1 MKKRIVAA
9 VLAGVLATSGF
20 ATVAQAKGDDTYEV
34 VMQWPAV
41 GDAPEGLENVENA
54 ANEMLKDIGVTLKL
68 EPVNAFNLAT
78 ETSLAVSSGEKLDL
92 SLSLYT
98 GIGSL
103 VDNGSLLELDDL
115 LDEYGQDIESILT
128 DEQKTGGL
136 YAGQMYGVPLAYI
149 NANDQAFVARKDILD
164 KYGIEI
170 DSDKIY
176 SFDELADI
184 FATVK
189 EGEGDGFYMIAGGL
203 DNDYPFGA
211 EYATDACGQSPA
223 GGVIMI
229 DSDNTDT
236 IVNQYATDEYKEYA
250 EQMYEWNQA
259 GYFSPDASTNQD
271 SSTTL
276 INGGNYLGTFL
287 NYSGSN
293 TLTDYQND
301 TGYEG
306 VAIRTME
313 AVARSNE
320 YSSVLWS
327 IPSTCDNPEKTME
340 FLNYLYK
347 SSDLTN
353 LLRYG
358 IEGQSYEVVESNDDG
373 TLIKFPEG
381 KDATTVPYWQMF
393 GVYGDRLS
401 WYIQEPNKI
410 TMNKELKEFS
420 DSITKKSPILGYV
433 FDINNVS
440 AKYSTVDS
448 VIQQYVSII
457 SSGSIDPE
465 QELPEFLS
473 ALETAGIDDVIAEN
487 QKQLDEWKKNQ

>member
-1 MKKRIVAA
+1 
-9 VLAGVLATSGF
+9 
-20 ATVAQAKGDDTYEV
+20 
-34 VMQWPAV
+34 
-41 GDAPEGLENVENA
+41 
-54 ANEMLKDIGVTLKL
+54 
-68 EPVNAFNLAT
+68 
-78 ETSLAVSSGEKLDL
+78 
-92 SLSLYT
+92 
-98 GIGSL
+98 
-103 VDNGSLLELDDL
+103 
-115 LDEYGQDIESILT
+115 
-128 DEQKTGGL
+128 
-136 YAGQMYGVPLAYI
+136 MYGVPLAYI

-176 SFDELADI
+176 SFDELEDI

-189 EGEGDGFYMIAGGL
+189 EGEGDGFYMVAGGM
-203 DNDYPFGA
+203 DSDYPFGA

-223 GGVIMI
+223 SGVIMI
-229 DSDNTDT
+229 DSDDQGT

-250 EQMYEWNQA
+250 DQMYAWNQA

-440 AKYSTVDS
+440 AKYSAVDS